1 MTHNPKGKDHYK
13 QKRPHGRPLS
23 KEEEDALTRL
33 SDAEIDTLI
42 AIDDQSAALQAQ
54 GGAGVK
60 RVGASS
66 Y

>member
-1 MTHNPKGKDHYK
+1 MPRNPNGRKHYK
-13 QKRPHGRPLS
+13 TRRPKAKDLS
-23 KEEEDALTRL
+23 EDEKTALDNL

-42 AIDDQSAALQAQ
+42 AIDEQSAALQAQ